1 MAENLVLG
9 PILACLA
16 QIWAAK
22 FFSTISFRQSLDT
35 MVSYHHVQYQETI
48 IIQFWENLVKDRR
61 TGRRTYRRNI
71 VKRPIKKIKKTC
83 MHTLW
88 DSGFSIRS
96 FQILVFFLSF
106 LMRLRFPFETVNVT
120 FCFFGD
126 GFEGLRSA
134 KSRDM

>member
-35 MVSYHHVQYQETI
+35 MVSYHHVQNQDTI
-48 IIQFWENLVKDRR
+48 IIQSSENLVKDRR

-71 VKRPIKKIKKTC
+71 VKRPIKNNKKKKRAC
-83 MHTLW
+83 IPYETL
-88 DSGFSIRS
+88 GFPLDRS
-96 FQILVFFLSF
+96 KFW
-106 LMRLRFPFETVNVT
+106 
-120 FCFFGD
+120 CFFCL
-126 GFEGLRSA
+126 F
-134 KSRDM
+134 